1 MLELIGP
8 AITTVLLDVFIAV
21 LSAVGIFVINF
32 VRSKLNGSQL
42 ELLEQIAANVVLAV
56 EQNNYGT
63 ELAANAVAKKEQA
76 VELMASFLKKYGI
89 TLTNEQVDAAI
100 EAAVANVLNANK
112 LVEPPRVVEL
122 DAGAV
127 DNSGFSDG

>member
-8 AITTVLLDVFIAV
+8 AFTTVLLDVFIAV

-56 EQNNYGT
+56 EQNTYGT
-63 ELAANAVAKKEQA
+63 DLANQAAEKKSMAVN
-76 VELMASFLKKYGI
+76 LMAGFLKKYGI
-89 TLTNEQVDAAI
+89 TLTEEQVDAAI

-112 LVEPPRVVEL
+112 LIEPPRVVEL